1 MGYKMSNDHTSE
13 YYENQIAKLKEQLDS
28 WRELARYEVA
38 HNGLDGNI
46 ELLKADR
53 DKWRKIADDLALAT
67 DEEERHAAL
76 RAYSRGVE
84 NG

>member
-1 MGYKMSNDHTSE
+1 MSNEHTSE
-13 YYENQIAKLKEQLDS
+13 YYEHQIAMLKEQLDS

-38 HNGLDGNI
+38 HNGLDRNI

-67 DEEERHAAL
+67 DDEERHVAL
-76 RAYSRGVE
+76 REYSRAVG